1 MNKLFYLVF
10 SLLILLFVGCKEEEI
25 AVNIEELT
33 DDKQGFLL
41 GDSVLLKGKNLH
53 KVNRVYL
60 AFSGNKIDASH
71 RNMEV
76 DFKNIGNS
84 KEDELLLHIPMNP
97 ELLGEEAE
105 VILRISYTNSDG
117 TQDKEEESGKFLK
130 ILEPS
135 IKSISRRDFND
146 QDPAYIILENF
157 KKDYGSLISYIQFY
171 KQEYNGDPDHI
182 SYSSASAEIL
192 SDDSISIYSVRR
204 EAPIFIYFNWKLHDN
219 DRVIDDPRDAGADF
233 TLETDSLKMYYSY
246 DLPTDQVYAPGSFML
261 ITGDHTDI
269 LKVFDEAVVGG
280 YPAKYGYYWPGEIGM
295 VMPTTIPFSE
305 GDKFE
310 MVLPKE
316 EGYLNFDNSH
326 NEIELVDG
334 KYRVVDEDESDIFF
348 ETNVYY
354 RGQFISYAIVS
365 PESDT
370 VWYDY
375 RETNEY
381 ETSSGVNYGYKI
393 QKNRMPQGDHQLL
406 IYSDDRKYQLKPAG
420 NINFS
425 VE

>member
-10 SLLILLFVGCKEEEI
+10 SVLIVLFVACKEDEI
-25 AVNIEELT
+25 AINIEELT
-33 DDKQGFLL
+33 DDKQSFLL

-53 KVNRVYL
+53 KVNDVYL
-60 AFSGNKIDASH
+60 SFSGNKIDASH
-71 RNMEV
+71 RNIEV
-76 DFKNIGNS
+76 DFENIGNS

-105 VILRISYTNSDG
+105 VILRVSYVTRDG
-117 TQDKEEESGKFLK
+117 TQDKEEESGRFLN

-135 IKSISRRDFND
+135 IRSVSRYEFND
-146 QDPAYIILENF
+146 KEPVYIIVDDFSSRYGPLLDFIQYVPREDDGEI
-157 KKDYGSLISYIQFY
+157 DYSWRRA
-171 KQEYNGDPDHI
+171 
-182 SYSSASAEIL
+182 SASII
-192 SDDSISIYSVRR
+192 SDDSIQLESVYKNGPVFLHFGWDGDISGSSYSDIRN
-204 EAPIFIYFNWKLHDN
+204 AYSAH
-219 DRVIDDPRDAGADF
+219 
-233 TLETDSLKMYYSY
+233 TLEIDSLKMYYSY

-269 LKVFDEAVVGG
+269 LEVFDEAEVGG

-420 NINFS
+420 NISFT
-425 VE
+425 VK